1 MGEAFGIESNLL
13 VSLGIVPTMRIRA
26 WLSSS
31 PWAKVACLAL
41 LALFVVLCGMHYAGA
56 HFNGDGDGVGLVKS
70 FSIISLLLILLA
82 AFWLSKVATITPD
95 APIETLGTWWMPST
109 PASFERAAIG
119 APLRR

>member
-1 MGEAFGIESNLL
+1 MGEGFGIESSLL
-13 VSLGIVPTMRIRA
+13 VGLGIVPPMRFRA

-56 HFNGDGDGVGLVKS
+56 HFNGDGDGVGLLKS
-70 FSIISLLLILLA
+70 FSIVSLLLILLA
-82 AFWLSKVATITPD
+82 AFWLSKVATITTD
-95 APIETLGTWWMPST
+95 GRVFTLGTGWMPSN
-109 PASFERAAIG
+109 PPSFERTAIG